1 MKGEIK
7 VKFEGWKRYEIY
19 VNGKLKLSV
28 DAKNAEMAY
37 RSQGCW
43 WLPSTP
49 ITIVDSETHES
60 RTFTRRLDNAG
71 NLLEIIQH

>member
-1 MKGEIK
+1 MGGIK

-49 ITIVDSETHES
+49 ITIVDSETRES